1 MSQQLRISAFES
13 INPFDGLRNT
23 FYLLVF
29 TLRPSAELLVKMK

>member
-13 INPFDGLRNT
+13 INPANGLRNT

-29 TLRPSAELLVKMK
+29 MLRPPAEFLVKMK